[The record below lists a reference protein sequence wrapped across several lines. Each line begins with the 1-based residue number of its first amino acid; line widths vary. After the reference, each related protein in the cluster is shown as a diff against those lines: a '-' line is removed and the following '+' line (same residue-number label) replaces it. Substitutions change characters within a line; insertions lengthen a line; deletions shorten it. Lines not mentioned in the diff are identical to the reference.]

1 MYESPIDHHRA
12 AQPLLEPPTL
22 SIGTRSGLLLLIALV
37 LSLLTTPTTT
47 AHAGDTA
54 PGKVYNGVIAD
65 IADLP
70 SVVLVDVGG
79 GQCTGTVI
87 ASTWVLTAAHC
98 FDGGATEATVF
109 IGFDARSDLDEG
121 VASQRVVMHPDYD
134 ANTWEADIA
143 LIELSLA
150 TDAPPQALS
159 ASGAASPIGSSAV
172 ITGWGLQSNNP
183 DVESDNL
190 RRGAVTV
197 VDCEGNI
204 DPALAQVFVCAG
216 SDTQD
221 VCEGDSGGPL
231 LAVTSSGLVQVGL
244 VSHGEA
250 CDQNS
255 SLVGIYASVSH
266 YRGWVDATIVAT
278 DVAPGPFNDVSA
290 DSVHAPGIT
299 AVRDAGIAAGVG
311 GGNFAPGRDVT
322 REQMASFLAR
332 ALELDIDPDADP
344 GFPDVIPGTTHAGA
358 IAAIREFGV
367 TQGLADGTFNPTGT
381 VTRAQM
387 ATFLALSLWEDFD
400 EDADSGFPDVT
411 PGTTHAG
418 AIAAILDA
426 GITEGRPDGTF
437 DPSGNVTRAAMAT
450 FLARAFEL
458 I

>member
-1 MYESPIDHHRA
+1 MPESPIDHHSA
-12 AQPLLEPPTL
+12 VQPLLERPPS
-22 SIGTRSGLLLLIALV
+22 SIGTRSGLMLLIALV
-37 LSLLTTPTTT
+37 LSLMAAPTTT

-54 PGKVYNGVIAD
+54 PGKIYNGVIAD

-70 SVVLVDVGG
+70 AVVLVEGDGM
-79 GQCTGTVI
+79 CTGTVI

-98 FDGGATEATVF
+98 FDDGGTQATVW
-109 IGFDARSDLDEG
+109 IGFDDIADLDEG
-121 VASQRVVMHPDYD
+121 VASQRVITHPDYD
-134 ANTWEADIA
+134 ADTWEADIA
-143 LIELSLA
+143 LIELSSA
-150 TDAPPQALS
+150 TETPPQALS
-159 ASGAASPIGSSAV
+159 VSGAASPIGSSAV

-190 RRGAVTV
+190 RRGEVTV

-204 DPALAQVFVCAG
+204 DPALADIFVCAG

-221 VCEGDSGGPL
+221 VCQGDSGGPL

-255 SLVGIYASVSH
+255 SLVGIYTSISH
-266 YRGWVDATIVAT
+266 YRAWIDGFTGVTG
-278 DVAPGPFNDVSA
+278 PPQGPFNDVPA
-290 DSVHAPGIT
+290 DSTHAPGIA

-344 GFPDVIPGTTHAGA
+344 GFPDVVAGTTHAGA

-400 EDADSGFPDVT
+400 ENADSGFPDVT
-411 PGTTHAG
+411 AGATHAG

-426 GITEGRPDGTF
+426 GITQGRPDGTF